1 MSRAPRYVSFLFFP
15 IFYLLKFTFRT
26 TAMTTN
32 GHATTSTH
40 RNGGN
45 GSSNLN
51 CLLVHSLPFCP
62 GVAYSQC
69 HGSTLSPHH
78 FLLRHDTMTRSPPAL
93 STSTGFDS
101 SRLVPLGRSM
111 HSPPASTASTPRVS
125 PHNVKKDI
133 SRHHTYPLV
142 LSSIPVCILEA
153 YVMLHER
160 WL

>member
-1 MSRAPRYVSFLFFP
+1 
-15 IFYLLKFTFRT
+15 
-26 TAMTTN
+26 MTTN

-45 GSSNLN
+45 GSSN
-51 CLLVHSLPFCP
+51 CLLVHRLFTFLPRRR
-62 GVAYSQC
+62 V
-69 HGSTLSPHH
+69 LSMPRLHTFPHH

>member
-1 MSRAPRYVSFLFFP
+1 
-15 IFYLLKFTFRT
+15 
-26 TAMTTN
+26 MTTN

-45 GSSNLN
+45 GSSN
-51 CLLVHSLPFCP
+51 CLLVYSLPFFP

-93 STSTGFDS
+93 TPPQQGLIPHDQY
-101 SRLVPLGRSM
+101 RLEEACILRLLQLLQQ
-111 HSPPASTASTPRVS
+111 ALTPRVS
-125 PHNVKKDI
+125 PHDVKKDI

-160 WL
+160 WDLSTRLYQPSKLKLKIHFT